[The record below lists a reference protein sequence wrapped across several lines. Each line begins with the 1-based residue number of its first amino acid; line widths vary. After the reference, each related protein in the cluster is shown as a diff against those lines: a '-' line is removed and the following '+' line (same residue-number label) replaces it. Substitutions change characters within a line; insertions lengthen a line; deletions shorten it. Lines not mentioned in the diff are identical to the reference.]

1 MKPFC
6 IEVRYFTKPGCRE
19 SFIKEIKENRI
30 AGKVLTENGAI
41 RYEYFLSAEE
51 NDMVLLM
58 EEWESREA
66 QQAHMNHPNMETIV
80 AIKEKYVA
88 STELKIQE

>member
-19 SFIKEIKENRI
+19 SFIKEIKENSI
-30 AGKVLTENGAI
+30 AEKVLAEKGAI
-41 RYEYFLSAEE
+41 HYEYFLSAED
-51 NDMVLLM
+51 NDMVLLL

-80 AIKEKYVA
+80 AIKDKYVA
-88 STELKIQE
+88 GTELKIIE

>member
-6 IEVRYFTKPGCRE
+6 IQVRYFTKPGCRE

-30 AGKVLTENGAI
+30 AEKVLAEDGAVQ
-41 RYEYFLSAEE
+41 YEYFLSAEE

-88 STELKIQE
+88 STELKIIE

>member
-6 IEVRYFTKPGCRE
+6 IQVRYFTKPGCRE

-30 AGKVLTENGAI
+30 AEKVLAEDGAVQ
-41 RYEYFLSAEE
+41 YEYFLSAEE
-51 NDMVLLM
+51 NDMVLLV

-88 STELKIQE
+88 STELKIIE

>member
-41 RYEYFLSAEE
+41 RYEYFLSVKES
-51 NDMVLLM
+51 NLVLLL

-66 QQAHMNHPNMETIV
+66 QQAHMKHPNMETIM
-80 AIKEKYVA
+80 AIKDKYVA
-88 STELKIQE
+88 STELKIIE